1 MVELD
6 KRILVIEEAD
16 KQPAGAQKMNEL
28 AEQRSS
34 PKREFIML
42 TMKGL
47 TVYSKQRPVDILYYV
62 LENSHGYLETKKK
75 EFKEFIDRFGHAE
88 SCAMCLSIVDAISS
102 LTMTSE
108 REKGRSKHWELVICI
123 YI

>member
-1 MVELD
+1 
-6 KRILVIEEAD
+6 
-16 KQPAGAQKMNEL
+16 
-28 AEQRSS
+28 
-34 PKREFIML
+34 
-42 TMKGL
+42 MKGL

-102 LTMTSE
+102 LTNTSE
-108 REKGRSKHWELVICI
+108 REKGKFIESTGRGVFLSCI
-123 YI
+123 YINSFFKKRGPLFCD